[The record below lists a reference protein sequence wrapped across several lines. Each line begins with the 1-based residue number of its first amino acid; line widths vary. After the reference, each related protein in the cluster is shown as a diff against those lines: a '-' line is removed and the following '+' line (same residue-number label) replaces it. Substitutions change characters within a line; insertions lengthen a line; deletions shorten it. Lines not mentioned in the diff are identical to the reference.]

1 MISSSDILNAS
12 ILIVDDQEANVALL
26 EEMLREAGYVSIAST
41 RNPRE
46 VCELHRQN
54 RYSLILLDLQM
65 PGLDGFQVM
74 EGLKAIETD
83 SYLPVL
89 VQTSQPDHKLRAL
102 KAGAKDFISKPFDL
116 AEVLM
121 RVHNLLEVR
130 LLHGKAQMRLE
141 QAEARSEHSEFANIA
156 KSQFLANMSHELR
169 TPLNAIIGF
178 SEILADKTFGDLNP
192 RQLKYSN
199 NILNSGRHLL
209 QLINDILDLS
219 KVEAGRMELTR
230 NAFSV
235 TKALH
240 EVQVIVKTLANKKRI
255 SLEFQVGAS
264 LPPLFA
270 DEAKFKQVMYNLL
283 SNAIKFTQD
292 SGKVLVTAA
301 IQGATGTDA
310 SSAAQSLRVT
320 VTDTGIGIKG
330 IDQERIFKEFEQLDS
345 SYGREQQ
352 GSGLG
357 LALTKRLVEMHGGR
371 VWVESQGVEGKGST
385 FIFLI
390 PIPKAEARLTRLTD
404 TPDSR
409 DDTICLRRSGKSIG
423 KELKTIL
430 IIDDEPVLLEML
442 TETLLHEGFRV
453 LQAAHGRIGVE
464 LVTTYL
470 PEVIILDLSMPDFD
484 GIQVVGQLRAHP
496 RTKNIP
502 ILINTGMVLKE
513 EERQRLAADVQAI
526 TSKMEPGSLLTELQ
540 RLGAL
545 SDEAVETEANL

>member
-430 IIDDEPVLLEML
+430 IIDDEPALLEML

-464 LVTTYL
+464 LATTYL

>member
-65 PGLDGFQVM
+65 PGLDGFEVM

-255 SLEFQVGAS
+255 SLGFQVGAS

-283 SNAIKFTQD
+283 SNAIKFTPD
-292 SGKVLVTAA
+292 SGKVVVTAA
-301 IQGATGTDA
+301 IQGVTGTDA

-390 PIPKAEARLTRLTD
+390 PIPKAEARSTQSTD
-404 TPDSR
+404 TPDPR
-409 DDTICLRRSGKSIG
+409 DDTICLRRPGKSIG

-453 LQAAHGRIGVE
+453 LQAARGRIGVE
-464 LVTTYL
+464 LATTYL

-502 ILINTGMVLKE
+502 ILINTGRVLKE

-526 TSKMEPGSLLTELQ
+526 ASKTEPGSLLTELQ
-540 RLGAL
+540 RLAAL